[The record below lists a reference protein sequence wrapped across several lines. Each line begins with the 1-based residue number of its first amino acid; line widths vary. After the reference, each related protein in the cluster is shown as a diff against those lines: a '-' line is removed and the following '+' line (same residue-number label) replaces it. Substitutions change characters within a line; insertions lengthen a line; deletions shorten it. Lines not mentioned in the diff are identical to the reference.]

1 MNLAIFDLDET
12 LISIDSD
19 HAWNEF
25 VVDRNLVDA
34 DLHREQND
42 RFYADYKAGKLDI
55 DQYLRFACSVLTEY
69 SLDELHQL
77 REEFVADRIQPHV
90 LPKAKEKVKEHRD
103 RGDELIVITS
113 TIQFVVDPIV
123 ELFGIPTVLA
133 PVPELLEGRY
143 TGRCVGVPSFREG
156 KVTRW
161 QSWLE
166 DTAGVYDQTWF
177 YSDSFNDL
185 PLLHKVDHPVA
196 VDPDDA
202 LRLQAEQNGWEIISL
217 R

>member
-1 MNLAIFDLDET
+1 
-12 LISIDSD
+12 
-19 HAWNEF
+19 
-25 VVDRNLVDA
+25 
-34 DLHREQND
+34 
-42 RFYADYKAGKLDI
+42 
-55 DQYLRFACSVLTEY
+55 
-69 SLDELHQL
+69 
-77 REEFVADRIQPHV
+77 
-90 LPKAKEKVKEHRD
+90 
-103 RGDELIVITS
+103 
-113 TIQFVVDPIV
+113 V

-133 PVPELLEGRY
+133 PVPELLQGRY

-185 PLLHKVDHPVA
+185 PLLHQVDHPVA